1 MITVDKN
8 DLRWQRTKN
17 QIKAGFIKEL
27 DRRPYSQLTITR
39 LVKAAKISRR
49 AFYLHYQD
57 KADLLR
63 HLETGLLQ
71 QLQDAFSEDHQ
82 RFRHALDNQ
91 EILWQQNYL
100 FLTSVFTT
108 INHERQ
114 LFRALMSNNGDPLFT
129 QQMWQLISTEIDN
142 RAALYNAHL
151 TAKIPNRYAK
161 VLIVDALIGLV
172 QSWLNNP
179 HPESVEH
186 FSQIVTASQF
196 IAPFDLL
203 EKN

>member
-1 MITVDKN
+1 MDKN
-8 DLRWQRTKN
+8 DLRWQRTKS
-17 QIKAGFIKEL
+17 QIKSGFIKEL
-27 DRRPYSQLTITR
+27 EKRPYSQITITG
-39 LVKAAKISRR
+39 LVKTTKISRR
-49 AFYLHYQD
+49 TFYLHYQD
-57 KADLLR
+57 KADLLHR
-63 HLETGLLQ
+63 LEDSLLQ
-71 QLQDAFSEDHQ
+71 QLQAAFNEDHQ

-91 EILWQQNYL
+91 KILWQQNYL

-114 LFRALMSNNGDPLFT
+114 LFRVLMSNNGDPLFT

-142 RAALYNAHL
+142 RAVLYNAHL

-186 FSQIVTASQF
+186 FSRIVTASQF
-196 IAPFDLL
+196 IAPFNLL